1 MISALVLIG
10 VTAVIF
16 AVAWIIGEVMIRMAE
31 EDEDGKAD

>member
-16 AVAWIIGEVMIRMAE
+16 AVAWIIGEVIIGIAE
-31 EDEDGKAD
+31 DDEDSKAD

>member
-16 AVAWIIGEVMIRMAE
+16 TAAWIIGEVIIGMAE
-31 EDEDGKAD
+31 EDEDSKAD

>member
-16 AVAWIIGEVMIRMAE
+16 AVAWILRETIIRMAD
-31 EDEDGKAD
+31 EDEDSKAD

>member
-16 AVAWIIGEVMIRMAE
+16 AAAWIIGEAIIRMAE
-31 EDEDGKAD
+31 EDEDGKRD

>member
-16 AVAWIIGEVMIRMAE
+16 AVAWILGETIIRMAD
-31 EDEDGKAD
+31 EDEDSKAD

>member
-16 AVAWIIGEVMIRMAE
+16 AVAWILGEAIISMAE

>member
-16 AVAWIIGEVMIRMAE
+16 AVAWILGEAIIRMAE